1 MRALSVLVYCNCSIF
16 PLFCHLFIYCF
27 IVAFLDLMHM
37 FTRESTF
44 GFHTSFLSVGINL
57 VWAYIELVTFSFEL
71 VVLLI
76 IK

>member
-1 MRALSVLVYCNCSIF
+1 VFAK
-16 PLFCHLFIYCF
+16 
-27 IVAFLDLMHM
+27 
-37 FTRESTF
+37 ESTF

-57 VWAYIELVTFSFEL
+57 VWAYIELDTFAFEL